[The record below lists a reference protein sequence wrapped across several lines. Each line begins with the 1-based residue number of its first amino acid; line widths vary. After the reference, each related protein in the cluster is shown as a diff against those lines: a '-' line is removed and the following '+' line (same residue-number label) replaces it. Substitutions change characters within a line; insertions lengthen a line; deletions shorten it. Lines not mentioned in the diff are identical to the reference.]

1 MKKKIVDRKM
11 NKTLGVVISLG
22 LVNNLSLSLSVSL
35 SPSLSL
41 SLCQTP
47 LPPLF
52 RLSFCQNN
60 PIEIESV
67 VCLSAMGSLRYTR
80 KKKNSLGGFT
90 VFSLFLVE
98 KSNSVM
104 TPQSCSVFCMKWSVK

>member
-22 LVNNLSLSLSVSL
+22 LVNNLSLSP
-35 SPSLSL
+35 SPSPSL

-47 LPPLF
+47 PLPLRS

-60 PIEIESV
+60 PIEIWEV
-67 VCLSAMGSLRYTR
+67 VCLSALGSLRYTR

-90 VFSLFLVE
+90 VISLFLVE

-104 TPQSCSVFCMKWSVK
+104 TPQSCSVFCIKWSVK